1 MLPFAAWQVSLI
13 VSAMHASAL
22 NQSCLCTRADHDRLT
37 GLLQRG
43 GLPDAEVVLAPRQLF
58 AEFPV
63 FVSAAEIQQIRAS
76 VAAIQR
82 VVATPAFIDHALRQA
97 PPIAAVDQGARGVV
111 YGYDFHLTD
120 AGPKLIEVNT
130 NAGGLLLNDALRQ
143 AQGACCDAVA
153 PLLQPPDCTNDLG
166 TRLVASFVDEF
177 RRARGADAT
186 LGCVAI
192 VDDQPEAQFLFP
204 EFRMFAELFRRAGI
218 TAHIV
223 DPAALDLRDDAVW
236 FQGQRVDLIYNR
248 LTDFYLEQVQH
259 AHLAHAYTAGQV
271 VVTPHPRAHAL
282 FANKHH
288 LAAWSSA
295 ERLAEFGVDRT
306 TLETL
311 LATVPHAE
319 IVTAENRDQLWAAR
333 KQFFFKPPCGFAGKA
348 AYRGDKISRR
358 TWDEQVGVGYLAQT
372 IVQPSER
379 VVRVGDDRVTLK
391 LDVRAYVDQAQV
403 VLFAARL
410 YQGQTTNF
418 RTPGGGFAAVLQ
430 WPQALPAQPAP
441 AG

>member
-1 MLPFAAWQVSLI
+1 MNV
-13 VSAMHASAL
+13 MHASAL
-22 NQSCLCTRADHDRLT
+22 NRLCLCTRSDHDRLT
-37 GLLQRG
+37 DLLQRG
-43 GLPDAEVVLAPRQLF
+43 GLADAGAVLAPRRLF

-63 FVSAAEIQQIRAS
+63 FLSDAEVEQIRAA

-82 VVATPAFIDHALRQA
+82 VVDAPAFVDHALGQA
-97 PPIAAVDQGARGVV
+97 PPIALVDQGTRGVV

-120 AGPKLIEVNT
+120 VGPKLIEVNT

-143 AQGACCDAVA
+143 AQDACCDAVA
-153 PLLQPPDCTNDLG
+153 PLLKQPLGPSDLG
-166 TRLVASFVDEF
+166 ASLVASFVDEF
-177 RRARGADAT
+177 RRARGEHAK

-192 VDDQPEAQFLFP
+192 VDDQPESQFLLP
-204 EFRMFAELFRRAGI
+204 EFRLFAELFRRAGI
-218 TAHIV
+218 VAHIV
-223 DPAALDLRDDAVW
+223 DPSALDSRADGLWLR
-236 FQGQRVDLIYNR
+236 GEKVDLVYNR
-248 LTDFYLEQVQH
+248 LTDFYFEELRH
-259 AHLAHAYTAGQV
+259 AHLARAYTAGHV

-288 LAAWSSA
+288 LASWSSA
-295 ERLAEFGVDRT
+295 ERLAGFGLDQT
-306 TLETL
+306 TIDTL

-319 IVTAENRDQLWAAR
+319 VVTTENRDQLWAAR
-333 KQFFFKPPCGFAGKA
+333 KRYFFKPPCGYAGKA

-358 TWDEQVGVGYLAQT
+358 TWDEQVGAGYLAQT

-379 VVRVGDDRVTLK
+379 LVRVGDEQLMLK

-430 WPQALPAQPAP
+430 WPGASSAEAP
-441 AG
+441 AVQTRGV

>member
-1 MLPFAAWQVSLI
+1 
-13 VSAMHASAL
+13 MHASAL
-22 NQSCLCTRADHDRLT
+22 NRLCLCTRSDHARLT
-37 GLLQRG
+37 DLLRRG
-43 GLPDAEVVLAPRQLF
+43 GLADADTMLAPQRLF

-63 FVSAAEIQQIRAS
+63 FVAEAEIEQIRSA

-82 VVATPAFIDHALRQA
+82 VAGAPAFVDYALGQA
-97 PPIAAVDQGARGVV
+97 PPIASVNQGTRGVV

-153 PLLQPPDCTNDLG
+153 PFLQQPLG
-166 TRLVASFVDEF
+166 TDDWGLGLVSSFVDEF
-177 RRARGADAT
+177 RRVRGPHAA
-186 LGCVAI
+186 LRCVAI
-192 VDDQPEAQFLFP
+192 VDDQPETQFLFP
-204 EFRMFAELFRRAGI
+204 EFQLFAELFRRAGI
-218 TAHIV
+218 AAHIV
-223 DPAALDLRDDAVW
+223 DPSALELREDAVW
-236 FQGQRVDLIYNR
+236 LQSQKVDLVYNR
-248 LTDFYLEQVQH
+248 LTDFYFEESRH
-259 AHLAHAYTAGQV
+259 AHLARAYTAGHV

-288 LAAWSSA
+288 LAFWSSA
-295 ERLAEFGVDRT
+295 ERLSGVGVDQAT
-306 TLETL
+306 TETL

-319 IVTAENRDQLWAAR
+319 VVTNENRDQLWAAR
-333 KQFFFKPPCGFAGKA
+333 KRYFFKPSCGYAGKA

-358 TWDEQVGVGYLAQT
+358 TWDEQVCAGYLAQA

-379 VVRVGDDRVTLK
+379 LVRVGDEHVMLK
-391 LDVRAYVDQAQV
+391 LDVRAYVDQERV

-430 WPQALPAQPAP
+430 WPGVGVAQPVVPGAR
-441 AG
+441 GECTNV